1 MPGGNRRA
9 GPPATGPAFPRCRPP
24 VHPASLPP
32 RLRSFRC
39 GPVVITPSTVS
50 RRYTTHSLR
59 LGFPPRYHSNQP
71 SLSFKPAGGC
81 WCYFEVSAIAEFEHG
96 KETEAE
102 AGCCEG
108 LDGEERVF
116 ENSSK
121 LSPHDRGNFIVK
133 WWPGS
138 QHKA

>member
-1 MPGGNRRA
+1 MSHA
-9 GPPATGPAFPRCRPP
+9 M
-24 VHPASLPP
+24 L
-32 RLRSFRC
+32 
-39 GPVVITPSTVS
+39 
-50 RRYTTHSLR
+50 LR
-59 LGFPPRYHSNQP
+59 LHPLP
-71 SLSFKPAGGC
+71 SSRLPAALSFKPAGGC

-121 LSPHDRGNFIVK
+121 LSLHDRGGISSPSGGQARSIK
-133 WWPGS
+133 
-138 QHKA
+138 HKRLVDLAAFD